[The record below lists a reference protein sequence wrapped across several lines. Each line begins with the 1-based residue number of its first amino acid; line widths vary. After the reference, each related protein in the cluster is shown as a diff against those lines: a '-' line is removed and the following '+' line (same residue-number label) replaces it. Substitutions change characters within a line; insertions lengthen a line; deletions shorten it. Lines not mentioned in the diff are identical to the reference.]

1 MFLFSRTDVSVYR
14 ILLRVAL
21 VAVVVVTI
29 FPALVS
35 ESKTKTVAV
44 NPAQPLLPT
53 PGASNIK
60 YDFDGDG
67 KADVGRWHGGNTE
80 FKTVNAAGVP
90 SIYTLGLSY
99 YKAAPGDFD
108 GDGKTDAGVF
118 YGGTW
123 TYKTSPAATAQTITL
138 GTFGD
143 VLTAGDYDGD
153 GKTDAAVYTPS
164 TNVGR

>member
-1 MFLFSRTDVSVYR
+1 MFLFTPTDVFKYR
-14 ILLRVAL
+14 IFLRAILLATL
-21 VAVVVVTI
+21 AATI
-29 FPALVS
+29 FPSLVA
-35 ESKTKTVAV
+35 ESKIKTVVVAV
-44 NPAQPLLPT
+44 EPSAPPLSPP
-53 PGASNIK
+53 PGSANIK

-123 TYKTSPAATAQTITL
+123 IYKTSPTATALTITL

-143 VLTAGDYDGD
+143 ILAAGDYDGD
-153 GKTDAAVYTPS
+153 GIVFS
-164 TNVGR
+164 N